1 MPSKFRAALVSVVML
16 FCALLPAT
24 ASAVTSARRDLN
36 YRYTAQSVPSDEL
49 FEEQWSLA
57 DDGLL
62 GIQSAW
68 DVSTGGSTVVAVI
81 DTGAD
86 LTHPD
91 LRDNLWRNPREI
103 PGNGI
108 DDDGNGFVDDV
119 NGADFVNRDG
129 DPSDDNGHGT
139 HVAGILAARGA
150 NRVGVTG
157 VAQRARL
164 MVLKA
169 LGADAVGS
177 AETHGRGRPLRG
189 RQRREDHQHVGVGP
203 RPQPGVR
210 GGRPGR
216 QRRRRAHDRRRRQ
229 QRARPRRAPEYPAA
243 FPASHVIAV
252 AATGR
257 TGKLIGISNR
267 GVGTVDIAAP
277 GQGIV
282 STAKGGDYEIRTGTS
297 MASPHVAGAL
307 VLLSSARPDLGADAL
322 QAALLGSAQARRRR
336 HDRHARRRGRD
347 APRGLRRPLAQR
359 HPRELG
365 PRGVEVQG
373 QVQARP
379 RPRQLT
385 PEGVRRG
392 PPGAMVR
399 RGVDLTTFIF
409 MMLVLKLPLGALL
422 YIVWWA
428 IKSTPEVEGSDEG
441 GGAKRWPH
449 GPRPPRTPHPP
460 RRGPHAEPPPPSPA
474 RTRTVVARGR
484 DAQRS

>member
-1 MPSKFRAALVSVVML
+1 MPSKFRATLVSVVML

-24 ASAVTSARRDLN
+24 ASAVTTAPRDLLVAHTDGRLTVQKADTASAASAHRPGVRFVEPN
-36 YRYTAQSVPSDEL
+36 YHYAAASVPTDEL

-57 DDGLL
+57 DDRLL
-62 GIQSAW
+62 GVQDAW

-91 LRDNLWRNPREI
+91 LRDNLWRNTREI

-139 HVAGILAARGA
+139 HVAGILAARGG

-177 AETHGRGRPLRG
+177 AETMA
-189 RQRREDHQHVGVGP
+189 EA
-203 RPQPGVR
+203 VR
-210 GGRPGR
+210 YAVANGAKIINMSVSGPGR
-216 QRRRRAHDRRRRQ
+216 SQAFEEAVQAASDAGVLMTVAAGNNGHDLDVT
-229 QRARPRRAPEYPAA
+229 PEYPAS

-307 VLLSSARPDLGADAL
+307 VLLASARPDLGPDAL
-322 QAALLGSAQARRRR
+322 QSALLGSA
-336 HDRHARRRGRD
+336 
-347 APRGLRRPLAQR
+347 
-359 HPRELG
+359 
-365 PRGVEVQG
+365 
-373 QVQARP
+373 
-379 RPRQLT
+379 
-385 PEGVRRG
+385 
-392 PPGAMVR
+392 R
-399 RGVDLTTFIF
+399 RGVAVTTGSLDVAGA
-409 MMLVLKLPLGALL
+409 MKRLVSASRWRSAVRGSSVRGASR
-422 YIVWWA
+422 
-428 IKSTPEVEGSDEG
+428 K
-441 GGAKRWPH
+441 
-449 GPRPPRTPHPP
+449 
-460 RRGPHAEPPPPSPA
+460 
-474 RTRTVVARGR
+474 TRARGR
-484 DAQRS
+484 AS

>member
-1 MPSKFRAALVSVVML
+1 MPTSPTPT
-16 FCALLPAT
+16 CATTCGAT
-24 ASAVTSARRDLN
+24 RD
-36 YRYTAQSVPSDEL
+36 
-49 FEEQWSLA
+49 
-57 DDGLL
+57 
-62 GIQSAW
+62 
-68 DVSTGGSTVVAVI
+68 
-81 DTGAD
+81 
-86 LTHPD
+86 
-91 LRDNLWRNPREI
+91 EI

-177 AETHGRGRPLRG
+177 AETMA
-189 RQRREDHQHVGVGP
+189 EA
-203 RPQPGVR
+203 VR
-210 GGRPGR
+210 YAVANGAKIINMSVSGPGR
-216 QRRRRAHDRRRRQ
+216 SQAFEEAVQAASDAGVLMTVAAGNNGHDLDVM
-229 QRARPRRAPEYPAA
+229 PEYPAA

-282 STAKGGDYEIRTGTS
+282 STAEGRRLRD
-297 MASPHVAGAL
+297 PHGHVDGLPARRRHARAAGLRPPRPRRRRAAGRA
-307 VLLSSARPDLGADAL
+307 ARLG
-322 QAALLGSAQARRRR
+322 QARRRR

-347 APRGLRRPLAQR
+347 APGGLRDPLAQR
-359 HPRELG
+359 DPRELG
-365 PRGVEVQG
+365 PRRVEVQG
-373 QVQARP
+373 QAAPAAAPAEP
-379 RPRQLT
+379 R
-385 PEGVRRG
+385 GG
-392 PPGAMVR
+392 APGASR
-399 RGVDLTTFIF
+399 RYGAPGVDLTTFIF

-474 RTRTVVARGR
+474 RTRSVVAQGR
-484 DAQRS
+484 DMQRS

>member
-1 MPSKFRAALVSVVML
+1 MRRHAVLRAAPGHRIGGDERSR
-16 FCALLPAT
+16 PA
-24 ASAVTSARRDLN
+24 D
-36 YRYTAQSVPSDEL
+36 TAQSVPSDEL

-57 DDGLL
+57 DDRLL
-62 GIQSAW
+62 GVQGAW

-91 LRDNLWRNPREI
+91 LRDNLWRNPGEI

-177 AETHGRGRPLRG
+177 AETMA
-189 RQRREDHQHVGVGP
+189 EA
-203 RPQPGVR
+203 VR
-210 GGRPGR
+210 YAVANGAKIINMSVSGPGR
-216 QRRRRAHDRRRRQ
+216 SQAFEEAVQAASDAGVLMTVAAGNSGHDLDV
-229 QRARPRRAPEYPAA
+229 APEYPAA

-297 MASPHVAGAL
+297 MAAPHVAGAL

-322 QAALLGSAQARRRR
+322 QAALLGSA
-336 HDRHARRRGRD
+336 RRGVAVTTGTLDVAGAMR
-347 APRGLRRPLAQR
+347 RMVVRRPLAQR

-365 PRGVEVQG
+365 PRRVEV
-373 QVQARP
+373 ARP
-379 RPRQLT
+379 SAPAAAPAEPR
-385 PEGVRRG
+385 GVRRG
-392 PPGAMVR
+392 PPGAIVR
-399 RGVDLTTFIF
+399 VGWT
-409 MMLVLKLPLGALL
+409 
-422 YIVWWA
+422 
-428 IKSTPEVEGSDEG
+428 
-441 GGAKRWPH
+441 
-449 GPRPPRTPHPP
+449 
-460 RRGPHAEPPPPSPA
+460 
-474 RTRTVVARGR
+474 
-484 DAQRS
+484 

>member
-1 MPSKFRAALVSVVML
+1 M
-16 FCALLPAT
+16 
-24 ASAVTSARRDLN
+24 
-36 YRYTAQSVPSDEL
+36 
-49 FEEQWSLA
+49 
-57 DDGLL
+57 
-62 GIQSAW
+62 QSAW

-139 HVAGILAARGA
+139 HVTGILAARGG

-177 AETHGRGRPLRG
+177 AQTMAEA
-189 RQRREDHQHVGVGP
+189 
-203 RPQPGVR
+203 VR
-210 GGRPGR
+210 YAVANGAKVINMSVSGPGR
-216 QRRRRAHDRRRRQ
+216 SQAFEEAVQAASDAGVIMTVAAGNSGHDLDVQ
-229 QRARPRRAPEYPAA
+229 PEYPAS
-243 FPASHVIAV
+243 FPASHVLAV

-282 STAKGGDYEIRTGTS
+282 STAKGGDYEIRTGTLDGL
-297 MASPHVAGAL
+297 P
-307 VLLSSARPDLGADAL
+307 
-322 QAALLGSAQARRRR
+322 ARRRR
-336 HDRHARRRGRD
+336 ARAARLRPRPTSAPTRCRRRCSARPAGASPYDRHARRRRRD
-347 APRGLRRPLAQR
+347 APGGLRRPLAQR
-359 HPRELG
+359 VRGSSVRAASKSGQGQAPPATAPAEP
-365 PRGVEVQG
+365 PRGCAETS
-373 QVQARP
+373 
-379 RPRQLT
+379 L
-385 PEGVRRG
+385 
-392 PPGAMVR
+392 GAMVR

-409 MMLVLKLPLGALL
+409 MMLVLKLPLGRCCT
-422 YIVWWA
+422 
-428 IKSTPEVEGSDEG
+428 SSG
-441 GGAKRWPH
+441 GRSSRRRRSRGATRAAARSA
-449 GPRPPRTPHPP
+449 GRMARA
-460 RRGPHAEPPPPSPA
+460 RRGPRIRLGAA
-474 RTRTVVARGR
+474 RTPSRLRRRRRAPAPSSAHSR
-484 DAQRS
+484 DTQRS

>member
-1 MPSKFRAALVSVVML
+1 MPSKSRAALLCAVMVI
-16 FCALLPAT
+16 CALLPAS
-24 ASAVTSARRDLN
+24 ASAAPGAPRDLLVAHTDGRLTVEQAGKARAASARRPGVRFVEPN
-36 YRYTAQSVPSDEL
+36 YRYAAASVPSDEL

-57 DDGLL
+57 DDRLL
-62 GIQSAW
+62 GVQDAW

-91 LRDNLWRNPREI
+91 LRDNLWRNADEM

-177 AETHGRGRPLRG
+177 AETMA
-189 RQRREDHQHVGVGP
+189 EA
-203 RPQPGVR
+203 VR
-210 GGRPGR
+210 YAVANGAKVINMSVSGPGR
-216 QRRRRAHDRRRRQ
+216 SQAFEEAVQAASDAGVLMTVAAGNNGHDLDAQ
-229 QRARPRRAPEYPAA
+229 PEYPAS

-257 TGKLIGISNR
+257 TGKLIGLSNR

-307 VLLSSARPDLGADAL
+307 VLLASARPDLGADAL
-322 QAALLGSAQARRRR
+322 QAAVLGSAKRGVAVTTGTLDVAGAMRRMVSAARWRSAIRASSVRGASKSKQARR
-336 HDRHARRRGRD
+336 
-347 APRGLRRPLAQR
+347 
-359 HPRELG
+359 
-365 PRGVEVQG
+365 
-373 QVQARP
+373 
-379 RPRQLT
+379 
-385 PEGVRRG
+385 
-392 PPGAMVR
+392 
-399 RGVDLTTFIF
+399 
-409 MMLVLKLPLGALL
+409 
-422 YIVWWA
+422 
-428 IKSTPEVEGSDEG
+428 
-441 GGAKRWPH
+441 
-449 GPRPPRTPHPP
+449 
-460 RRGPHAEPPPPSPA
+460 
-474 RTRTVVARGR
+474 ARGR
-484 DAQRS
+484 AS

>member
-1 MPSKFRAALVSVVML
+1 MPSKVRAALVCAVML

-24 ASAVTSARRDLN
+24 ASAEAK
-36 YRYTAQSVPSDEL
+36 YRYTAQAVPSDEL

-57 DDGLL
+57 DDRLL
-62 GIQSAW
+62 GVQDAW

-91 LRDNLWRNPREI
+91 LRDNLWRNAEEI

-177 AETHGRGRPLRG
+177 AETMA
-189 RQRREDHQHVGVGP
+189 EA
-203 RPQPGVR
+203 VR
-210 GGRPGR
+210 YAVANGAKIINMSVSGPGR
-216 QRRRRAHDRRRRQ
+216 SQTFEEAVQAASDAGVLMTVAAGNSGHDLDV
-229 QRARPRRAPEYPAA
+229 APEYPAA

-282 STAKGGDYEIRTGTS
+282 STARGGDYEIRTGTS

-322 QAALLGSAQARRRR
+322 QAALLGSA
-336 HDRHARRRGRD
+336 
-347 APRGLRRPLAQR
+347 
-359 HPRELG
+359 
-365 PRGVEVQG
+365 
-373 QVQARP
+373 
-379 RPRQLT
+379 
-385 PEGVRRG
+385 
-392 PPGAMVR
+392 R
-399 RGVDLTTFIF
+399 RGVAVTTGT
-409 MMLVLKLPLGALL
+409 LDVAGAMRRM
-422 YIVWWA
+422 VSAARWRSA
-428 IKSTPEVEGSDEG
+428 IRASSVRGASKSK
-441 GGAKRWPH
+441 AKR
-449 GPRPPRTPHPP
+449 
-460 RRGPHAEPPPPSPA
+460 
-474 RTRTVVARGR
+474 ARGR
-484 DAQRS
+484 AS

>member
-1 MPSKFRAALVSVVML
+1 MPTSPTPT
-16 FCALLPAT
+16 CATTCGAT
-24 ASAVTSARRDLN
+24 RD
-36 YRYTAQSVPSDEL
+36 
-49 FEEQWSLA
+49 
-57 DDGLL
+57 
-62 GIQSAW
+62 
-68 DVSTGGSTVVAVI
+68 
-81 DTGAD
+81 
-86 LTHPD
+86 
-91 LRDNLWRNPREI
+91 EI

-177 AETHGRGRPLRG
+177 AETMA
-189 RQRREDHQHVGVGP
+189 EA
-203 RPQPGVR
+203 VR
-210 GGRPGR
+210 YAVANGAKIINMSVSGPGR
-216 QRRRRAHDRRRRQ
+216 SQAFEEAVQAASDAGVLMTVAAGNSGHDLDVM
-229 QRARPRRAPEYPAA
+229 PEYPAS

-297 MASPHVAGAL
+297 MASPHVAGTL
-307 VLLSSARPDLGADAL
+307 VLLASARPDLGADAL
-322 QAALLGSAQARRRR
+322 QAALLGSA
-336 HDRHARRRGRD
+336 RRGVAVTTGTLDVAGAMRRMVS
-347 APRGLRRPLAQR
+347 ATRWRSAIRASSVRGV
-359 HPRELG
+359 
-365 PRGVEVQG
+365 VEVQG
-373 QVQARP
+373 QDARP
-379 RPRQLT
+379 RPRQLS

-399 RGVDLTTFIF
+399 PGVDLTTFIF
-409 MMLVLKLPLGALL
+409 MMLVLKLPLGMLL

-428 IKSTPEVEGSDEG
+428 IKATPEVEGSDEG

-449 GPRPPRTPHPP
+449 GPRSPRTPHPP

-474 RTRTVVARGR
+474 RTRSVVAQGR
-484 DAQRS
+484 DMQRS